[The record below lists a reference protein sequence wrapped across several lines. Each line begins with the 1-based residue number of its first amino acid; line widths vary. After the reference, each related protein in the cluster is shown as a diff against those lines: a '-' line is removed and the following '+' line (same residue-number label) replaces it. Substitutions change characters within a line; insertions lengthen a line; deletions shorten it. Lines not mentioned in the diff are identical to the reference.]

1 MKMRALPY
9 AASLVTTPIIIAACL
24 SAMLV
29 ICSSPDQFSWGFL
42 GLGFAGLDAGEGR
55 HYYSANDSST
65 ANGMRLLP
73 SQPAA
78 EATAAIVG
86 AATAASSGSSRTIDA
101 VSASG
106 DQLSSASAA
115 AAAAA
120 TTRLVAAHDAT
131 MHKAAAIQ
139 ATEAA
144 AGSAVIQRTS
154 ASCFSKQSE
163 GEIRATM
170 AAGWSATT
178 APQFGYVD
186 VGPEEELLVVPLDAR
201 TCFTIT
207 GMLSA
212 TERHGAC
219 YKIPSATKLC
229 LATSQGVLQCRRFY
243 PYVQSLRGVRNALR

>member
-1 MKMRALPY
+1 
-9 AASLVTTPIIIAACL
+9 
-24 SAMLV
+24 MLV
-29 ICSSPDQFSWGFL
+29 ICSNPNQFSWVDVKL
-42 GLGFAGLDAGEGR
+42 SFAVLKAREGR
-55 HYYSANDSST
+55 RYFSANDSS
-65 ANGMRLLP
+65 AASGIQSLP
-73 SQPAA
+73 SQLAA
-78 EATAAIVG
+78 EAIVG
-86 AATAASSGSSRTIDA
+86 AATAAASASSAMNDSVNG
-101 VSASG
+101 SG
-106 DQLSSASAA
+106 DQLNSASAA
-115 AAAAA
+115 AAA
-120 TTRLVAAHDAT
+120 TTRVATAHEAT
-131 MHKAAAIQ
+131 AQKAAAIQ